1 MRADIAG
8 DITRA
13 GGGYS
18 PGMLARPRSAAL
30 AALALIVVAVALVI
44 VLTSSSGPAT
54 SQTGTAAASAGPES
68 GFDGAPF
75 PKGLTA
81 SGFTL
86 EDQNGQRIS
95 LSEYR
100 GRVVLLTFLYSTC
113 GDACVVIGQQIRG
126 ALNEMEEAHARL
138 PAVLI
143 VSADPAADT
152 PANVRRFLAEVS
164 LTGRAQYL
172 TGTAA
177 QLRSIWHA
185 YEVKPASVGAHEFD
199 EYAPVLLLDPAGE
212 KRVLFEI
219 EELTPEGLSH
229 DVAKLDG
236 DPAQP

>member
-1 MRADIAG
+1 
-8 DITRA
+8 
-13 GGGYS
+13 
-18 PGMLARPRSAAL
+18 MLARPRSAAL
-30 AALALIVVAVALVI
+30 AALALIVSAVALVL
-44 VLTSSSGPAT
+44 VLTSSSSPGT
-54 SQTGTAAASAGPES
+54 SQTGAAGASAGPES

-81 SGFTL
+81 PGFTL
-86 EDQNGQRIS
+86 ENQTGQPIS

-113 GDACVVIGQQIRG
+113 GDACIVIGQQIRG

-164 LTGRAQYL
+164 LAGRVQYL

-177 QLRSIWHA
+177 QLRSVWRA
-185 YEVKPASVGAHEFD
+185 YNVKPASVGAHEFE

-229 DVAKLDG
+229 DVAKLEG
-236 DPAQP
+236 DPAHA